1 MRVRPKRPLPFRSGL
16 MRHAV
21 VIDAVRTPIGRAHP
35 EKGYY
40 RDVRAD
46 DLSAD
51 LMKAL
56 VERVGIPPGA
66 IDDVLWG
73 CVMQQKEQGFD
84 VARMAAVIAGLPVE
98 VGGVTVN
105 RNCGS
110 SLQAINQAAQSIA
123 ANCEDVQIAGGVE
136 HMHHIPIDAGFN
148 PNPHFFYRHSPATL
162 NMGLTAE
169 NLALK
174 YKIGRKQQDEF
185 ALRSHRNAAEAT
197 DSGAF
202 SGEVIPTWGR
212 DEEGRR
218 KLLTE
223 DQCIRRDTSLESL
236 GALRPVFMPEGGT
249 VTAGNSSPLNVGAA
263 ALLVMSEERAKE
275 LGLTPKVRVRA
286 MAVAGVDPSVMGIGP
301 VPATLKAL
309 ERAKLTLKDIDLIEL
324 NEAFA
329 AQTLAVIKLLKAD
342 PEKVNTRGGA
352 LAIGHPLGASGAR
365 IATTLLH
372 AMKDRGARYG
382 LATMC
387 IGAGQGIATIYE
399 AV

>member
-1 MRVRPKRPLPFRSGL
+1 MRN
-16 MRHAV
+16 AV
-21 VIDAVRTPIGRAHP
+21 VIEAVRTPIGRAHP
-35 EKGYY
+35 EKGMF

-56 VERVGIPPGA
+56 LERSGVPASEVE
-66 IDDVLWG
+66 DVHWG
-73 CVMQQKEQGFD
+73 CVKQQGEQGFD
-84 VARMAAVIAGLPVE
+84 VARMAALIAGLPIE

-123 ANCEDVQIAGGVE
+123 AHCEDVQIAGGVE
-136 HMHHIPIDAGFN
+136 HMQHIPMEANFD
-148 PNPHFFYRHSPATL
+148 PSPRYFFRHSQATL

-169 NLALK
+169 NLALR
-174 YKIGRKQQDEF
+174 YKISRRDQDEF
-185 ALRSHRNAAEAT
+185 ALRSHRRAAEAT
-197 DSGAF
+197 DTGKFAA
-202 SGEVIPTWGR
+202 EVIPTWGR

-223 DQCIRRDTSLESL
+223 DQCIRRDTSPE
-236 GALRPVFMPEGGT
+236 ALAVLKPVFMPEGGT

-275 LGLTPKVRVRA
+275 LGLKPRVKIRA

-301 VPATLKAL
+301 VPATHKAL
-309 ERAKLTLKDIDLIEL
+309 ERAGLKLEDIDLIEI

-342 PEKVNTRGGA
+342 PEKVNVRGGA
-352 LAIGHPLGASGAR
+352 IPIGHPLGASGAR
-365 IATTLLH
+365 IATTLIH
-372 AMKDRGARYG
+372 AMKDLRVRFG

-387 IGAGQGIATIYE
+387 IGAGQGIATIFE

>member
-1 MRVRPKRPLPFRSGL
+1 MRQ
-16 MRHAV
+16 AV
-21 VIDAVRTPIGRAHP
+21 VIEAVRTPVGRAHP
-35 EKGYY
+35 DKGIF

-56 VERVGIPPGA
+56 LERVGLPAAEVEDIQ
-66 IDDVLWG
+66 WG
-73 CVMQQKEQGFD
+73 CVKQEREQGYD
-84 VARMAAVIAGLPVE
+84 IARMAALIAGLPIE

-136 HMHHIPIDAGFN
+136 HMHHIPMEAGFD
-148 PNPHFFYRHSPATL
+148 PSPRLYYRHSPATM

-169 NLALK
+169 NLALR
-174 YKIGRKQQDEF
+174 YKLSRRRQDEF
-185 ALRSHRNAAEAT
+185 ALRSHQRAAQAT

-202 SGEVIPTWGR
+202 AREVVPTWGR
-212 DEEGRR
+212 DDEGRR
-218 KLLTE
+218 KVLTE
-223 DQCIRRDTSLESL
+223 DQCIRRDTSLEAL
-236 GALRPVFMPEGGT
+236 GALKPAFMPEGGT
-249 VTAGNSSPLNVGAA
+249 VTAGNASPLNVGAA
-263 ALLVMSEERAKE
+263 ALLVMSEERARE
-275 LGLTPKVRVRA
+275 LGLKPKVRIRA

-301 VPATLKAL
+301 VPATHKAL
-309 ERAKLTLKDIDLIEL
+309 QRAGLKLEDIDLIEI

-329 AQTLAVIKLLKAD
+329 AQTLAVMKLLKAD
-342 PEKVNTRGGA
+342 PEKVNVHGGA
-352 LAIGHPLGASGAR
+352 IAIGHPLGASGAR
-365 IATTLLH
+365 ISTTLIHTMLERK
-372 AMKDRGARYG
+372 AKYG

-399 AV
+399 TV